1 MADPQASQYHRCL
14 LCFLFDRRLKI
25 SNFNVIA
32 VDWPQ
37 KALVSSVK
45 TLVSYMYVK
54 CGHDHASEEH
64 ASSFEGD
71 S

>member
-1 MADPQASQYHRCL
+1 MADPQDSQYHRRL
-14 LCFLFDRRLKI
+14 LCSLFDRRFKI
-25 SNFNVIA
+25 SYFNIIA

-37 KALVSSVK
+37 KALVHVSSVK
-45 TLVSYMYVK
+45 TLVSYVK
-54 CGHDHASEEH
+54 CGHDRASEEH